1 MQHHIML
8 FHARDLFIIN
18 VCQARELANVKLFGL
33 NSGASKDVR
42 RRKFPDESKSPQESL
57 AWSGQDLFQDR
68 DSLAFG
74 RPGCGAPARTKSGRI
89 RTTLIGSQDIRFQAN
104 EGVQKSIEN
113 NIRYTAHPS
122 EKASYHAELEAQVRE
137 RKEQEA
143 LEKQTNKEV
152 GGCGLVSSNFSTL
165 ESQIYREL
173 GRLEGDQW
181 GKPGPGGAY
190 WRPSAITGQGFF
202 DKMVG
207 SSLFSQFGFLFIL
220 CLFIGPESNYRL
232 LLSETNSIA
241 AA

>member
-1 MQHHIML
+1 MML
-8 FHARDLFIIN
+8 FHVRDLFIIN

-122 EKASYHAELEAQVRE
+122 EKATYHAELEAQVRE
-137 RKEQEA
+137 RREQEA

-152 GGCGLVSSNFSTL
+152 GGWGLVFSTFFNFGISDLPGAWSPRGRAMGQAWARRSLL
-165 ESQIYREL
+165 E
-173 GRLEGDQW
+173 
-181 GKPGPGGAY
+181 A
-190 WRPSAITGQGFF
+190 
-202 DKMVG
+202 
-207 SSLFSQFGFLFIL
+207 FSHHRAG
-220 CLFIGPESNYRL
+220 L
-232 LLSETNSIA
+232 L
-241 AA
+241 

>member
-1 MQHHIML
+1 MML
-8 FHARDLFIIN
+8 FHVRDIFIIN

-122 EKASYHAELEAQVRE
+122 EKATYHAELEAQVRE
-137 RKEQEA
+137 RREQEA

-152 GGCGLVSSNFSTL
+152 GGWGLVFSTFFNFGISDLPGAWSPRGRAMGQAWARRSLL
-165 ESQIYREL
+165 E
-173 GRLEGDQW
+173 
-181 GKPGPGGAY
+181 A
-190 WRPSAITGQGFF
+190 
-202 DKMVG
+202 
-207 SSLFSQFGFLFIL
+207 FSHHRAG
-220 CLFIGPESNYRL
+220 L
-232 LLSETNSIA
+232 L
-241 AA
+241 

>member
-1 MQHHIML
+1 ML
-8 FHARDLFIIN
+8 FHVRDLFIIN

-57 AWSGQDLFQDR
+57 AWSGHDLFQDR

-137 RKEQEA
+137 RREQEA

-152 GGCGLVSSNFSTL
+152 GGWGLISSTFFNFGISDIPRAWSPRGRAVGQAWARRSLL
-165 ESQIYREL
+165 E
-173 GRLEGDQW
+173 
-181 GKPGPGGAY
+181 A
-190 WRPSAITGQGFF
+190 
-202 DKMVG
+202 
-207 SSLFSQFGFLFIL
+207 FSHHRAG
-220 CLFIGPESNYRL
+220 L
-232 LLSETNSIA
+232 L
-241 AA
+241 

>member
-1 MQHHIML
+1 ML
-8 FHARDLFIIN
+8 FHVRDIFIIN

-122 EKASYHAELEAQVRE
+122 EKATYHAELEAQVRE
-137 RKEQEA
+137 RREQEA

-152 GGCGLVSSNFSTL
+152 GGWGLVFSTFFNFGISDLPGAWSPRGRAMGQAWARRSLL
-165 ESQIYREL
+165 E
-173 GRLEGDQW
+173 
-181 GKPGPGGAY
+181 A
-190 WRPSAITGQGFF
+190 
-202 DKMVG
+202 
-207 SSLFSQFGFLFIL
+207 FSHHRAG
-220 CLFIGPESNYRL
+220 L
-232 LLSETNSIA
+232 L
-241 AA
+241 

>member
-1 MQHHIML
+1 MML
-8 FHARDLFIIN
+8 FHVRDIFIIN

-137 RKEQEA
+137 KREQEA

-152 GGCGLVSSNFSTL
+152 GGWSLVSSNLFNFGISDLPRAWPPRGRAVGQAWARRSLLEAFSHH
-165 ESQIYREL
+165 RA
-173 GRLEGDQW
+173 G
-181 GKPGPGGAY
+181 
-190 WRPSAITGQGFF
+190 
-202 DKMVG
+202 
-207 SSLFSQFGFLFIL
+207 
-220 CLFIGPESNYRL
+220 L
-232 LLSETNSIA
+232 L
-241 AA
+241 

>member
-1 MQHHIML
+1 ML
-8 FHARDLFIIN
+8 FHVRDLFIIN

-57 AWSGQDLFQDR
+57 AWSGHDLFQDR

-122 EKASYHAELEAQVRE
+122 EKATYHAELEAQVRE
-137 RKEQEA
+137 RREQEA

-152 GGCGLVSSNFSTL
+152 GGWGLIFSTFFNL
-165 ESQIYREL
+165 RSTESLVASRASNGASL
-173 GRLEGDQW
+173 GQEEPIGGLQPS
-181 GKPGPGGAY
+181 PGRASLIRWSAPLSILNSDFCSFGG
-190 WRPSAITGQGFF
+190 
-202 DKMVG
+202 
-207 SSLFSQFGFLFIL
+207 FS
-220 CLFIGPESNYRL
+220 YV
-232 LLSETNSIA
+232 
-241 AA
+241 

>member
-1 MQHHIML
+1 ML
-8 FHARDLFIIN
+8 FHVRDIFIIN

-57 AWSGQDLFQDR
+57 AWSGHDLFQDR

-74 RPGCGAPARTKSGRI
+74 RPGCGAPARTMSGRI

-122 EKASYHAELEAQVRE
+122 EKATYHAELEAQVRE
-137 RKEQEA
+137 RREQEA

-152 GGCGLVSSNFSTL
+152 GGWGLVFSTFFNFGISDLPGAWSPRGRAMGQAWARRSLL
-165 ESQIYREL
+165 E
-173 GRLEGDQW
+173 
-181 GKPGPGGAY
+181 A
-190 WRPSAITGQGFF
+190 
-202 DKMVG
+202 
-207 SSLFSQFGFLFIL
+207 FSHHRAG
-220 CLFIGPESNYRL
+220 L
-232 LLSETNSIA
+232 L
-241 AA
+241 

>member
-1 MQHHIML
+1 ML

-57 AWSGQDLFQDR
+57 AWSGHDLFQDR

-122 EKASYHAELEAQVRE
+122 EKATYHAELEAQVRE
-137 RKEQEA
+137 RREQEA

-152 GGCGLVSSNFSTL
+152 GGWGLVFSILFNFGISGLPRAWSPRGRAVGQAWARRSLL
-165 ESQIYREL
+165 E
-173 GRLEGDQW
+173 
-181 GKPGPGGAY
+181 A
-190 WRPSAITGQGFF
+190 
-202 DKMVG
+202 
-207 SSLFSQFGFLFIL
+207 FSHHRAG
-220 CLFIGPESNYRL
+220 L
-232 LLSETNSIA
+232 L
-241 AA
+241 

>member
-1 MQHHIML
+1 MML
-8 FHARDLFIIN
+8 FHVRDIFIIN

-42 RRKFPDESKSPQESL
+42 RRKFPDESKSPQETL

-122 EKASYHAELEAQVRE
+122 EKATYHAELEAQVRE
-137 RKEQEA
+137 RREQEA

-152 GGCGLVSSNFSTL
+152 GGWGLVFSTL
-165 ESQIYREL
+165 FNFGISDLPGAWSPR
-173 GRLEGDQW
+173 GRAMGQAWARRSLLE
-181 GKPGPGGAY
+181 A
-190 WRPSAITGQGFF
+190 
-202 DKMVG
+202 
-207 SSLFSQFGFLFIL
+207 FSHHRAG
-220 CLFIGPESNYRL
+220 L
-232 LLSETNSIA
+232 L
-241 AA
+241 

>member
-1 MQHHIML
+1 MMV
-8 FHARDLFIIN
+8 FHVRGIFIIN

-33 NSGASKDVR
+33 NSGTSKDVR

-122 EKASYHAELEAQVRE
+122 EKATYHAELEAQVRE

-152 GGCGLVSSNFSTL
+152 GGWGLVFSTFFNFGISDLPRAWSPRGRSVGQAWSRRSLL
-165 ESQIYREL
+165 E
-173 GRLEGDQW
+173 
-181 GKPGPGGAY
+181 
-190 WRPSAITGQGFF
+190 T
-202 DKMVG
+202 
-207 SSLFSQFGFLFIL
+207 FSHHRAG
-220 CLFIGPESNYRL
+220 L
-232 LLSETNSIA
+232 L
-241 AA
+241 

>member
-1 MQHHIML
+1 MML
-8 FHARDLFIIN
+8 FHIRDLFIIN

-122 EKASYHAELEAQVRE
+122 EKATYHAELEAQVRE

-152 GGCGLVSSNFSTL
+152 GGWGLVFSTFFNFGISDLPRAWSPRGRSVGQAWSRRSLL
-165 ESQIYREL
+165 E
-173 GRLEGDQW
+173 
-181 GKPGPGGAY
+181 A
-190 WRPSAITGQGFF
+190 
-202 DKMVG
+202 
-207 SSLFSQFGFLFIL
+207 FSHHRAG
-220 CLFIGPESNYRL
+220 L
-232 LLSETNSIA
+232 L
-241 AA
+241 

>member
-1 MQHHIML
+1 ML
-8 FHARDLFIIN
+8 FHVRDLFIIN

-57 AWSGQDLFQDR
+57 AWSGHDLFQDR

-122 EKASYHAELEAQVRE
+122 EKATYHAELEAQVRE
-137 RKEQEA
+137 RREQEA

-152 GGCGLVSSNFSTL
+152 GGWGLISSTFFNFAISDIPRAWSPRGRAMGQAWSRRSLL
-165 ESQIYREL
+165 EAFSHH
-173 GRLEGDQW
+173 
-181 GKPGPGGAY
+181 GA
-190 WRPSAITGQGFF
+190 G
-202 DKMVG
+202 
-207 SSLFSQFGFLFIL
+207 
-220 CLFIGPESNYRL
+220 L
-232 LLSETNSIA
+232 L
-241 AA
+241 

>member
-1 MQHHIML
+1 MML
-8 FHARDLFIIN
+8 FHVRDIFIIN

-57 AWSGQDLFQDR
+57 AWSGHDLFQDR

-122 EKASYHAELEAQVRE
+122 EKATYHAELEAQVRE
-137 RKEQEA
+137 RREQEA

-152 GGCGLVSSNFSTL
+152 GGWSLVFSTL
-165 ESQIYREL
+165 FNFGISDLPRAWSPR
-173 GRLEGDQW
+173 GRAMGQAWARRSLLE
-181 GKPGPGGAY
+181 A
-190 WRPSAITGQGFF
+190 
-202 DKMVG
+202 
-207 SSLFSQFGFLFIL
+207 FSHHRAG
-220 CLFIGPESNYRL
+220 L
-232 LLSETNSIA
+232 L
-241 AA
+241 

>member
-1 MQHHIML
+1 MV
-8 FHARDLFIIN
+8 FHVRGIFIIN

-137 RKEQEA
+137 RREQEA

-152 GGCGLVSSNFSTL
+152 SGSGLVFSTFFNFGISDLPRAWSPRGRSVGQAWSRRSLL
-165 ESQIYREL
+165 E
-173 GRLEGDQW
+173 
-181 GKPGPGGAY
+181 
-190 WRPSAITGQGFF
+190 T
-202 DKMVG
+202 
-207 SSLFSQFGFLFIL
+207 FSHHRAG
-220 CLFIGPESNYRL
+220 L
-232 LLSETNSIA
+232 L
-241 AA
+241 

>member
-1 MQHHIML
+1 ML
-8 FHARDLFIIN
+8 FHVRDIFIIN

-57 AWSGQDLFQDR
+57 AWSGHDLFQDR

-122 EKASYHAELEAQVRE
+122 EKATYHAELEAQVRE
-137 RKEQEA
+137 RREQEA

-152 GGCGLVSSNFSTL
+152 GGWGLIFSTFFNL
-165 ESQIYREL
+165 RSTESLVASRASNGASL
-173 GRLEGDQW
+173 GQEEPIGGLQPS
-181 GKPGPGGAY
+181 PGRASLIRWSAPLSFLNSDFCSFGG
-190 WRPSAITGQGFF
+190 
-202 DKMVG
+202 
-207 SSLFSQFGFLFIL
+207 FS
-220 CLFIGPESNYRL
+220 YV
-232 LLSETNSIA
+232 
-241 AA
+241 

>member
-1 MQHHIML
+1 ML
-8 FHARDLFIIN
+8 FHVRDLFIIN

-74 RPGCGAPARTKSGRI
+74 RPGCGAPARTKSGKI

-122 EKASYHAELEAQVRE
+122 EKATYHAELEAQVRE
-137 RKEQEA
+137 RREQEA

-152 GGCGLVSSNFSTL
+152 GGWGLVFSILFNFGISGLPRAWSPRGRAVGQAWARRSLL
-165 ESQIYREL
+165 E
-173 GRLEGDQW
+173 
-181 GKPGPGGAY
+181 A
-190 WRPSAITGQGFF
+190 
-202 DKMVG
+202 
-207 SSLFSQFGFLFIL
+207 FSHHRAG
-220 CLFIGPESNYRL
+220 L
-232 LLSETNSIA
+232 L
-241 AA
+241 

>member
-1 MQHHIML
+1 ML
-8 FHARDLFIIN
+8 FHVRDLFIIN

-122 EKASYHAELEAQVRE
+122 EKATYHAELEAQVRE
-137 RKEQEA
+137 RREQEA

-152 GGCGLVSSNFSTL
+152 GGWGLVFSTFFNFGISDLPGAWSPRGRAMGQAWARRSLL
-165 ESQIYREL
+165 E
-173 GRLEGDQW
+173 
-181 GKPGPGGAY
+181 A
-190 WRPSAITGQGFF
+190 
-202 DKMVG
+202 
-207 SSLFSQFGFLFIL
+207 FSHHRAG
-220 CLFIGPESNYRL
+220 L
-232 LLSETNSIA
+232 L
-241 AA
+241 

>member
-1 MQHHIML
+1 ML
-8 FHARDLFIIN
+8 FHVRDIFIIN

-57 AWSGQDLFQDR
+57 AWSGHDLFQDR

-122 EKASYHAELEAQVRE
+122 EKATYHAELEAQVRE
-137 RKEQEA
+137 RREQEA

-152 GGCGLVSSNFSTL
+152 GGWGLVFSTFFNFGISDLPGAWSPRGRAMGQAWARRCLL
-165 ESQIYREL
+165 E
-173 GRLEGDQW
+173 
-181 GKPGPGGAY
+181 A
-190 WRPSAITGQGFF
+190 
-202 DKMVG
+202 
-207 SSLFSQFGFLFIL
+207 FSHHRAG
-220 CLFIGPESNYRL
+220 L
-232 LLSETNSIA
+232 L
-241 AA
+241 